1 MYPYVLIAHSLLRW
15 AVVALAV
22 LAAVSALGPL
32 AGIRRRLLPFVIAL
46 DLQVILGILLWAW
59 LSPVT
64 SFSGGTLADAES
76 RHFTMVHPA
85 MGVAAVVLAHTANV
99 FVKRGFAQAKLL
111 LWLALAAVLLSVP
124 WDRPMLRL

>member
-32 AGIRRRLLPFVIAL
+32 SGIRRRLLPFVIAL
-46 DLQVILGILLWAW
+46 DLQVIVGLLLWAW

-64 SFSGGTLADAES
+64 SLAGGALSDVES

-99 FVKRGFAQAKLL
+99 FLKRGFAQAKML
-111 LWLALAAVLLSVP
+111 LWLALAAVLISVP

>member
-1 MYPYVLIAHSLLRW
+1 MYPYALIAHSLLRW
-15 AVVALAV
+15 VVLALAV

-46 DLQVILGILLWAW
+46 DLQVIVGLALWIS

-64 SFSGGTLADAES
+64 SFSGGALGDVEA

-85 MGVAAVVLAHTANV
+85 MGAAAVVLAHTANV
-99 FVKRGFAQAKLL
+99 FLKRGFPQAKVL
-111 LWLALAAVLLSVP
+111 LWLALAAVLLAVP
-124 WDRPMLRL
+124 WGRPMLRL

>member
-15 AVVALAV
+15 AVVALAA

-32 AGIRRRLLPFVIAL
+32 SGIRRRLLPFVIAL
-46 DLQVILGILLWAW
+46 DLQVILGLLLWAW

-64 SFSGGTLADAES
+64 VFSGGALADSQS

-99 FVKRGFAQAKLL
+99 FLKRGFAQAKLL
-111 LWLALAAVLLSVP
+111 LWLALAAVLISVP